1 MEEEVTQRT
10 IALSIR
16 TAKLTGNVLRA
27 ALRKFLA
34 AQHQKGKNPYKQG
47 KQTVKELIGQN
58 AGVSNIEI
66 NDGNIKSFE
75 RVAKKYGI
83 DYALKKDKSE
93 NASKYLV
100 FLKGRDTDVLNQAFK
115 EYVGK
120 QMKQK
125 DKPSIMEKHPFQK
138 RLLQRAEPG
147 ADQRTPEG
155 QGAELMMN
163 LKPDDPRS
171 QKKVKRTSKPCIAE
185 AEIKTVQLS
194 IPADSI
200 PGKVIADV
208 GIYAGKDQ
216 QSAVTG

>member
-16 TAKLTGNVLRA
+16 TAKLTGNVLRVV
-27 ALRKFLA
+27 LRKFLA

-93 NASKYLV
+93 NPPKYLV
-100 FLKGRDTDVLNQAFK
+100 FFKGRDTDVLNRK
-115 EYVGK
+115 
-120 QMKQK
+120 
-125 DKPSIMEKHPFQK
+125 
-138 RLLQRAEPG
+138 
-147 ADQRTPEG
+147 
-155 QGAELMMN
+155 
-163 LKPDDPRS
+163 
-171 QKKVKRTSKPCIAE
+171 
-185 AEIKTVQLS
+185 
-194 IPADSI
+194 
-200 PGKVIADV
+200 
-208 GIYAGKDQ
+208 
-216 QSAVTG
+216 

>member
-27 ALRKFLA
+27 ALR
-34 AQHQKGKNPYKQG
+34 

-93 NASKYLV
+93 NPPKYLV
-100 FLKGRDTDVLNQAFK
+100 FFKGRDTDVLNQAFK

-125 DKPSIMEKHPFQK
+125 DKPSIMEKLTHFKEIVAKGKNRERTKEHQK
-138 RLLQRAEPG
+138 DR
-147 ADQRTPEG
+147 G
-155 QGAELMMN
+155 QSL
-163 LKPDDPRS
+163 
-171 QKKVKRTSKPCIAE
+171 
-185 AEIKTVQLS
+185 
-194 IPADSI
+194 
-200 PGKVIADV
+200 
-208 GIYAGKDQ
+208 
-216 QSAVTG
+216 

>member
-34 AQHQKGKNPYKQG
+34 AQHHKGKNPYKQG

-93 NASKYLV
+93 NPPKYLV
-100 FLKGRDTDVLNQAFK
+100 FFKGRDTDVLNQAFK

-125 DKPSIMEKHPFQK
+125 DKPSIMEKLTHFKEVVAKGKNRERAKEHQK
-138 RLLQRAEPG
+138 DR
-147 ADQRTPEG
+147 G
-155 QGAELMMN
+155 QSL
-163 LKPDDPRS
+163 
-171 QKKVKRTSKPCIAE
+171 
-185 AEIKTVQLS
+185 
-194 IPADSI
+194 
-200 PGKVIADV
+200 
-208 GIYAGKDQ
+208 
-216 QSAVTG
+216 

>member
-83 DYALKKDKSE
+83 DYALKKDKSCIFRK
-93 NASKYLV
+93 NCASV
-100 FLKGRDTDVLNQAFK
+100 PEERSAI
-115 EYVGK
+115 
-120 QMKQK
+120 
-125 DKPSIMEKHPFQK
+125 P
-138 RLLQRAEPG
+138 LQTE
-147 ADQRTPEG
+147 Q
-155 QGAELMMN
+155 
-163 LKPDDPRS
+163 S
-171 QKKVKRTSKPCIAE
+171 S
-185 AEIKTVQLS
+185 
-194 IPADSI
+194 
-200 PGKVIADV
+200 
-208 GIYAGKDQ
+208 AG
-216 QSAVTG
+216 

>member
-1 MEEEVTQRT
+1 MREIGRQKGGLAKWKKVYQRT

-34 AQHQKGKNPYKQG
+34 AQHQKGKNPYNQG
-47 KQTVKELIGQN
+47 KQTVKELIRPKYRPY
-58 AGVSNIEI
+58 SNIEI

-93 NASKYLV
+93 NPPKYLV
-100 FLKGRDTDVLNQAFK
+100 FFKGRDTDVLNLAFK

-125 DKPSIMEKHPFQK
+125 DKPSIMEKLTHFKEVVAKGKNRERAKEHQK
-138 RLLQRAEPG
+138 DR
-147 ADQRTPEG
+147 G
-155 QGAELMMN
+155 QSL
-163 LKPDDPRS
+163 
-171 QKKVKRTSKPCIAE
+171 
-185 AEIKTVQLS
+185 
-194 IPADSI
+194 
-200 PGKVIADV
+200 
-208 GIYAGKDQ
+208 
-216 QSAVTG
+216 

>member
-93 NASKYLV
+93 NPPKLQFTMPSGLHSVLERPFSEANGRP
-100 FLKGRDTDVLNQAFK
+100 FL
-115 EYVGK
+115 
-120 QMKQK
+120 
-125 DKPSIMEKHPFQK
+125 
-138 RLLQRAEPG
+138 
-147 ADQRTPEG
+147 
-155 QGAELMMN
+155 
-163 LKPDDPRS
+163 
-171 QKKVKRTSKPCIAE
+171 VKRSPLIVC
-185 AEIKTVQLS
+185 
-194 IPADSI
+194 
-200 PGKVIADV
+200 
-208 GIYAGKDQ
+208 
-216 QSAVTG
+216 

>member
-34 AQHQKGKNPYKQG
+34 AEHQKGKNPYKQG

-93 NASKYLV
+93 NPPKYLV
-100 FLKGRDTDVLNQAFK
+100 FFKGRDTDVLNLAFK

-125 DKPSIMEKHPFQK
+125 DKPSIMEKLTHFKEVVAKGKNRERAKKHQK
-138 RLLQRAEPG
+138 DR
-147 ADQRTPEG
+147 G
-155 QGAELMMN
+155 QSL
-163 LKPDDPRS
+163 
-171 QKKVKRTSKPCIAE
+171 
-185 AEIKTVQLS
+185 
-194 IPADSI
+194 
-200 PGKVIADV
+200 
-208 GIYAGKDQ
+208 
-216 QSAVTG
+216 

>member
-10 IALSIR
+10 IALFIR

-27 ALRKFLA
+27 VLRKFLA

-93 NASKYLV
+93 NPQKYLV
-100 FLKGRDTDVLNQAFK
+100 FFKGRDTDVLNQAFK

-125 DKPSIMEKHPFQK
+125 DKPSIMEKLTHFKEVVAKGKNREQIG
-138 RLLQRAEPG
+138 RASCRE
-147 ADQRTPEG
+147 R
-155 QGAELMMN
+155 
-163 LKPDDPRS
+163 
-171 QKKVKRTSKPCIAE
+171 V
-185 AEIKTVQLS
+185 
-194 IPADSI
+194 
-200 PGKVIADV
+200 
-208 GIYAGKDQ
+208 
-216 QSAVTG
+216 

>member
-16 TAKLTGNVLRA
+16 TAKLTGNVLRV

-83 DYALKKDKSE
+83 DYALKKGKSE
-93 NASKYLV
+93 NPPKYLV
-100 FLKGRDTDVLNQAFK
+100 FFKGRDTDVLNQAFK

-125 DKPSIMEKHPFQK
+125 DKPSIMEKLTHFKEVVAKGKNRERAKEHQK
-138 RLLQRAEPG
+138 DR
-147 ADQRTPEG
+147 G
-155 QGAELMMN
+155 QSL
-163 LKPDDPRS
+163 
-171 QKKVKRTSKPCIAE
+171 
-185 AEIKTVQLS
+185 
-194 IPADSI
+194 
-200 PGKVIADV
+200 
-208 GIYAGKDQ
+208 
-216 QSAVTG
+216 

>member
-75 RVAKKYGI
+75 RVAKMCI
-83 DYALKKDKSE
+83 
-93 NASKYLV
+93 
-100 FLKGRDTDVLNQAFK
+100 RD
-115 EYVGK
+115 
-120 QMKQK
+120 
-125 DKPSIMEKHPFQK
+125 
-138 RLLQRAEPG
+138 R
-147 ADQRTPEG
+147 
-155 QGAELMMN
+155 
-163 LKPDDPRS
+163 
-171 QKKVKRTSKPCIAE
+171 
-185 AEIKTVQLS
+185 
-194 IPADSI
+194 IPAVCCRCCSSGSDNYS
-200 PGKVIADV
+200 
-208 GIYAGKDQ
+208 
-216 QSAVTG
+216 S

>member
-66 NDGNIKSFE
+66 NDGNIKSF
-75 RVAKKYGI
+75 

-93 NASKYLV
+93 NPPKYLV
-100 FLKGRDTDVLNQAFK
+100 FFKGRDTDVLNQAFK

-125 DKPSIMEKHPFQK
+125 DKPSIMEKLTHFKEIVAKGKNRERAKEHQK
-138 RLLQRAEPG
+138 DR
-147 ADQRTPEG
+147 G
-155 QGAELMMN
+155 QSL
-163 LKPDDPRS
+163 
-171 QKKVKRTSKPCIAE
+171 
-185 AEIKTVQLS
+185 
-194 IPADSI
+194 
-200 PGKVIADV
+200 
-208 GIYAGKDQ
+208 
-216 QSAVTG
+216 

>member
-16 TAKLTGNVLRA
+16 TAKLTGNVLRV

-47 KQTVKELIGQN
+47 KQTVKELVGQN

-93 NASKYLV
+93 NPPKYLV
-100 FLKGRDTDVLNQAFK
+100 FFKGRDTDVLKQAFK

-120 QMKQK
+120 PMKQK
-125 DKPSIMEKHPFQK
+125 DKHSIMEKLTHFK
-138 RLLQRAEPG
+138 AVFATGKNRQRAKEH
-147 ADQRTPEG
+147 QNTRG
-155 QGAELMMN
+155 QSL
-163 LKPDDPRS
+163 
-171 QKKVKRTSKPCIAE
+171 
-185 AEIKTVQLS
+185 
-194 IPADSI
+194 
-200 PGKVIADV
+200 
-208 GIYAGKDQ
+208 
-216 QSAVTG
+216 

>member
-16 TAKLTGNVLRA
+16 TAKLTGSVLRA

-93 NASKYLV
+93 NPPKYLV
-100 FLKGRDTDVLNQAFK
+100 FFKGRDTDVLNQAFK

-125 DKPSIMEKHPFQK
+125 DKPSIME
-138 RLLQRAEPG
+138 
-147 ADQRTPEG
+147 
-155 QGAELMMN
+155 
-163 LKPDDPRS
+163 
-171 QKKVKRTSKPCIAE
+171 
-185 AEIKTVQLS
+185 
-194 IPADSI
+194 
-200 PGKVIADV
+200 
-208 GIYAGKDQ
+208 
-216 QSAVTG
+216 

>member
-34 AQHQKGKNPYKQG
+34 AQQQKGKNPYKQG

-93 NASKYLV
+93 NPPKYLV
-100 FLKGRDTDVLNQAFK
+100 FFKGRDTDVLNQAFK

-125 DKPSIMEKHPFQK
+125 DKPSIMEKLTHFKEIVAKGKNRERTKEHQK
-138 RLLQRAEPG
+138 DR
-147 ADQRTPEG
+147 G
-155 QGAELMMN
+155 QSL
-163 LKPDDPRS
+163 
-171 QKKVKRTSKPCIAE
+171 
-185 AEIKTVQLS
+185 
-194 IPADSI
+194 
-200 PGKVIADV
+200 
-208 GIYAGKDQ
+208 
-216 QSAVTG
+216 